1 MLNNKRQG
9 KLAAVAVMAATALAI
24 TSCGSS
30 EPAKPAAGG
39 GSSAPAA
46 EPVTITVHTFGG
58 GENFGYD
65 KAVET
70 WNAAHPNIQVKYQN
84 LTDRFE
90 DVYLPQLLQR
100 LQAGSGAADII
111 ALDEG
116 AMGLMKARP
125 QFFTDLAQY
134 GLDSRKAD
142 FPAAKWDNGINA
154 DNKLFALG
162 TDIGGMTMCYR
173 TDLFKKAGLPTDREE
188 VGKLWPDWNA
198 FMEVGKKFQAANPGK
213 GDPKFLDGP
222 NTLYNVILS
231 QEAPKNGNVSYFD
244 KSNQLVIE
252 SNPAIKTSFDT
263 VKSFS
268 EAGLTAKLA
277 SFTPPWNAA
286 IKKGGFATMGCP
298 SWMLGV
304 VSGAAGDA
312 GKGKW
317 DVAAV
322 PGGAGNWGGSY
333 LAVPK
338 QSKHPKE
345 AAEVLNYL
353 TGKEGHVMAF
363 QEAAAFPSSI
373 TAQQD
378 PAVSELKNPFFNDA
392 PTGQIFGASV
402 KDLLP
407 TFLGEKHAQVKTSVE
422 KVLEGMDQG
431 SIPYGE
437 AWTKFTEAGVKAAG

>member
-1 MLNNKRQG
+1 MLNSKRQG
-9 KLAAVAVMAATALAI
+9 RLAAVAVMAVTALAI
-24 TSCGSS
+24 TSCGSG
-30 EPAKPAAGG
+30 EPAGSTASGG
-39 GSSAPAA
+39 AAA

-65 KAVET
+65 KAVEK
-70 WNAAHPNIQVKYQN
+70 WNAEHPNIQVKYQN

-90 DVYLPQLLQR
+90 DVYLPQLLQK
-100 LQAGSGAADII
+100 LQAGSGAADIVGI
-111 ALDEG
+111 DEG
-116 AMGLMKARP
+116 AMGLMKARS
-125 QFFTDLAQY
+125 QFFADLSQY
-134 GLDSRKAD
+134 GLESRKAD
-142 FPAAKWDNGINA
+142 FPAAKWENGLNK
-154 DNKLFALG
+154 DGKLFALG

-173 TDLFKKAGLPTDREE
+173 TDLFEKAGLPTDREE

-198 FMEVGKKFQAANPGK
+198 FMETGKKFQAANKGK
-213 GDPKFLDGP
+213 DDPKFIDGP
-222 NTLYNVILS
+222 NTLYNVLLS
-231 QEAPKNGNVSYFD
+231 QEAPKNGNISYFD
-244 KSNQLVIE
+244 KSNQLVIGT
-252 SNPAIKTSFDT
+252 NPAIKTAFDT

-277 SFTPPWNAA
+277 SFTPEWNAA

-298 SWMLGV
+298 AWMLGV
-304 VSGAAGDA
+304 VSGAAGDEN
-312 GKGKW
+312 KGKW

-353 TGKEGHVMAF
+353 TGKEGHVLAF

-373 TAQQD
+373 PAQQD
-378 PAVSELKNPFFNDA
+378 PAVAELKNEFFNDA

-407 TFLGEKHAQVKTSVE
+407 VFLGEKHAQVKTAAE
-422 KVLEGMDQG
+422 KVLEGMDKG

-437 AWTKFTEAGVKAAG
+437 AWTKFVEAGTKAAG

>member
-39 GSSAPAA
+39 GSAAA

-65 KAVET
+65 KAVEK
-70 WNAAHPNIQVKYQN
+70 WNAEHPNIQVKYQN

-90 DVYLPQLLQR
+90 DVYLPQLLQK
-100 LQAGSGAADII
+100 LQAGSGAADIVGI
-111 ALDEG
+111 DEG
-116 AMGLMKARP
+116 AMGLMKSRP
-125 QFFTDLAQY
+125 QFFTDLSEH

-142 FPAAKWDNGINA
+142 FPAAKWENGINK
-154 DNKLFALG
+154 DGKLFALG

-173 TDLFKKAGLPTDREE
+173 KDLFEKAGLPTDREE

-198 FMEVGKKFQAANPGK
+198 FMEAGKKFQAAFPAK

-222 NTLYNVILS
+222 NTLYNVVLS
-231 QEAPKNGNVSYFD
+231 QEAPKNGNIAYFD
-244 KSNQLVIE
+244 TGNQLVIDK
-252 SNPAIKTSFDT
+252 NPAVKTAFDT

-277 SFTPPWNAA
+277 SFTPEWNAA

-298 SWMLGV
+298 AWMLGV
-304 VSGAAGDA
+304 VSGAAGDEN
-312 GKGKW
+312 KGKW

-353 TGKEGHVMAF
+353 TGKEGHVLAF
-363 QEAAAFPSSI
+363 QEAAAFPSSLP
-373 TAQQD
+373 AQQD
-378 PAVSELKNPFFNDA
+378 PAVADLKNEFFNDA

-407 TFLGEKHAQVKTSVE
+407 VFLGEKHAQVKTAAE
-422 KVLEGMDQG
+422 KVLEGMDKG

-437 AWTKFTEAGVKAAG
+437 AWTKFVEAGTKAAG

>member
-1 MLNNKRQG
+1 MLNSKRHG

-30 EPAKPAAGG
+30 DSATPSAGSTGSAA
-39 GSSAPAA
+39 AA

-58 GENFGYD
+58 GANFGYK

-90 DVYLPQLLQR
+90 DVYLPQLLQK
-100 LQAGSGAADII
+100 LQAGSGTGDIVGI
-111 ALDEG
+111 DEG

-125 QFFTDLAQY
+125 QFFADLAPY
-134 GLDSRKAD
+134 GLDSRKSD
-142 FPAAKWDNGINA
+142 FPAAKWDNGINK
-154 DNKLFALG
+154 DGKLFALG
-162 TDIGGMTMCYR
+162 TDIGGMGMCYR
-173 TDLFKKAGLPTDREE
+173 KDLLEKAGLPSERDE
-188 VGKLWPDWNA
+188 VTKLWPDWA
-198 FMEVGKKFQAANPGK
+198 SFMETGKKFQAANPGK
-213 GDPKFLDGP
+213 GAPKFLDGP
-222 NTLYNVILS
+222 NTLYNVVLS
-231 QEAPKNGNVSYFD
+231 QEAPKNGNIAYFD
-244 KSNQLVIE
+244 TGNQLVIDK
-252 SNPAIKTSFDT
+252 NPAIKTSFDT
-263 VKSFS
+263 VKSYS

-277 SFTPPWNAA
+277 SFTPEWNAA
-286 IKKGGFATMGCP
+286 IKKGGFAVMGCP
-298 SWMLGV
+298 AWMLGV
-304 VSGAAGDA
+304 ISGNAGDE

-317 DVAAV
+317 DVAGV

-333 LAVPK
+333 LAVPA

-363 QEAAAFPSSI
+363 QEAQAFPSSLSG
-373 TAQQD
+373 QQD
-378 PAVSELKNPFFNDA
+378 PAVADMKNEFFSDA
-392 PTGQIFGASV
+392 PTGKIFGDSV

-407 TFLGEKHAQVKTSVE
+407 VFLGEKHAQVKTAAE
-422 KVLEGMDQG
+422 KVLEGMDKG

-437 AWTKFTEAGVKAAG
+437 AWTKFIEAGTKAAG

>member
-1 MLNNKRQG
+1 MSKNRRRG
-9 KLAAVAVMAATALAI
+9 RFATVTAVAATALAVA
-24 TSCGSS
+24 SCGSG
-30 EPAKPAAGG
+30 EPAQPTAGG
-39 GSSAPAA
+39 GAASAAA

-70 WNAAHPNIQVKYQN
+70 WNAAHPNIQIKYQN

-100 LQAGSGAADII
+100 LQAGSGAADVI

-125 QFFTDLAQY
+125 QFFTDLGQY

-142 FPAAKWDNGINA
+142 FPAAKWDNGVNTEGR
-154 DNKLFALG
+154 LFALG
-162 TDIGGMTMCYR
+162 TDIGGMTLCYR
-173 TDLFKKAGLPTDREE
+173 TDLFEKAGLPTEREE
-188 VGKLWPDWNA
+188 VGRLWPDWNA

-213 GDPKFLDGP
+213 DDPRFLDGP
-222 NTLYNVILS
+222 NTLYNVILF
-231 QEAPKNGNVSYFD
+231 QEAPKNGNVAYFD
-244 KSNQLVIE
+244 KGDKLVIE
-252 SNPAIKTSFDT
+252 TNPAVKTAFDT

-268 EAGLTAKLA
+268 QAGLTAKLS

-298 SWMLGV
+298 AWMLGV
-304 VSGAAGDA
+304 VSGAAGES

-373 TAQQD
+373 PAQQD
-378 PAVSELKNPFFNDA
+378 PAVSELRNPFFNDA

-402 KDLLP
+402 KDLQP

-431 SIPYGE
+431 SVPYDQ
-437 AWTKFTEAGVKAAG
+437 AWTRFLGAGVKAAG

>member
-1 MLNNKRQG
+1 MLNNTRHG

-30 EPAKPAAGG
+30 EPATPAANAG
-39 GSSAPAA
+39 GSSAAA

-111 ALDEG
+111 AVDEG

-125 QFFTDLAQY
+125 QFFTDLAEY

-198 FMEVGKKFQAANPGK
+198 FMEIGKKFQAANPGK
-213 GDPKFLDGP
+213 SDPKFLDGP

-231 QEAPKNGNVSYFD
+231 QEAPKNGNVAYFD
-244 KSNQLVIE
+244 KSNQLVLE
-252 SNPAIKTSFDT
+252 TNPAIKTSFDT

-286 IKKGGFATMGCP
+286 IKKGAFATMGCP
-298 SWMLGV
+298 AWMLGV
-304 VSGAAGDA
+304 VSGAAGEEN
-312 GKGKW
+312 KGKW

-353 TGKEGHVMAF
+353 TGKEGHIMAF

-373 TAQQD
+373 PAQQD
-378 PAVSELKNPFFNDA
+378 PAVSELKNAFFNDA

-407 TFLGEKHAQVKTSVE
+407 MFLGEKHAQVKTSVE

-431 SIPYGE
+431 SIPYDQ
-437 AWTKFTEAGVKAAG
+437 AWTKFVEAGVKAAG

>member
-1 MLNNKRQG
+1 MLNKRRHG
-9 KLAAVAVMAATALAI
+9 RLAAVTVVAATALAVA
-24 TSCGSS
+24 SCSS
-30 EPAKPAAGG
+30 G
-39 GSSAPAA
+39 GSGESAAPAPSGSAAA
-46 EPVTITVHTFGG
+46 EPVTVTVHTFGG

-125 QFFTDLAQY
+125 QFFTDLGEY
-134 GLDSRKAD
+134 GLNDRKAD
-142 FPAAKWDNGINA
+142 FPAAKWDNGVNA
-154 DNKLFALG
+154 EGKLFALG

-213 GDPKFLDGP
+213 DDPRFLDGP

-244 KSNQLVIE
+244 KNNQLIIE
-252 SNPAIKTSFDT
+252 SNPAVKTAFDT
-263 VKSFS
+263 VRSFS
-268 EAGLTAKLA
+268 EAGMTAKLG

-298 SWMLGV
+298 AWMLGV
-304 VSGAAGDA
+304 VSGAAGDS

-353 TGKEGHVMAF
+353 TGKEGHIMAF

-373 TAQQD
+373 PAQQD
-378 PAVSELKNPFFNDA
+378 PAVSELKNAFFNDA

-431 SIPYGE
+431 SVPYDQ
-437 AWTKFTEAGVKAAG
+437 AWTKFLETGVKAAG

>member
-1 MLNNKRQG
+1 MLNDKRRG
-9 KLAAVAVMAATALAI
+9 RLAAVTAVAAAALTVA
-24 TSCGSS
+24 SCGSS
-30 EPAKPAAGG
+30 EPAKPAAS
-39 GSSAPAA
+39 GSPAAA
-46 EPVTITVHTFGG
+46 EPVTVTVHTFGG

-70 WNAAHPNIQVKYQN
+70 WNAAHPGIQIKYQN

-100 LQAGSGAADII
+100 LQAGSGAADVI

-125 QFFTDLAQY
+125 QFFTDLGQY

-154 DNKLFALG
+154 DSKLFALG

-213 GDPKFLDGP
+213 DDPKFLDGP

-231 QEAPKNGNVSYFD
+231 QEAPKNGNISYFD
-244 KSNQLVIE
+244 KDNKLVIE
-252 SNPAIKTSFDT
+252 TNPAIKTAFDT

-298 SWMLGV
+298 AWMLGV
-304 VSGAAGDA
+304 VSGAAGDS

-345 AAEVLNYL
+345 AAEVVNYL

-373 TAQQD
+373 PAQQD

-392 PTGQIFGASV
+392 PTGKIFGASV

-422 KVLEGMDQG
+422 KILEGMDQG
-431 SIPYGE
+431 SVPYDQ
-437 AWTKFTEAGVKAAG
+437 AWTRFLEAGVKAAG

>member
-1 MLNNKRQG
+1 MLNTKRQG

-24 TSCGSS
+24 TSCGSGES
-30 EPAKPAAGG
+30 KPAAGG
-39 GSSAPAA
+39 GASSAAA

-65 KAVET
+65 KAVEK
-70 WNAAHPNIQVKYQN
+70 WNAEHPNIQVKYQN

-90 DVYLPQLLQR
+90 DVYLPQLLQK
-100 LQAGSGAADII
+100 LQAGSGTADIVGI
-111 ALDEG
+111 DEG

-125 QFFTDLAQY
+125 QFFADLGQF

-142 FPAAKWDNGINA
+142 FPAAKWENGINK
-154 DNKLFALG
+154 DGKLFALG

-173 TDLFKKAGLPTDREE
+173 KDLFEKAGLPTDREE
-188 VGKLWPDWNA
+188 VGKLWPDWAA
-198 FMEVGKKFQAANPGK
+198 FMEAGKKFQAANTGK

-222 NTLYNVILS
+222 NTLYNVVLS
-231 QEAPKNGNVSYFD
+231 QEGPKNGNIAYFD
-244 KSNQLVIE
+244 TSNQLVIDK
-252 SNPAIKTSFDT
+252 NPAVKTAFDT

-277 SFTPPWNAA
+277 SFTPEWNAA

-298 SWMLGV
+298 AWMLGV
-304 VSGAAGDA
+304 VSGAAGDEN
-312 GKGKW
+312 KGKW

-333 LAVPK
+333 LAVPA
-338 QSKHPKE
+338 QSKHQKE

-363 QEAAAFPSSI
+363 QEAAAFPSSLP
-373 TAQQD
+373 AQQD
-378 PAVSELKNPFFNDA
+378 PAVADLKNEFFNDA

-407 TFLGEKHAQVKTSVE
+407 LFLGEKHAQVKTAAE
-422 KVLEGMDQG
+422 KVLEGMDKG

-437 AWTKFTEAGVKAAG
+437 AWTKFVEAGTKAAG

>member
-1 MLNNKRQG
+1 MLNTKRQG

-30 EPAKPAAGG
+30 EPTPAASGG
-39 GSSAPAA
+39 ASSAAA

-65 KAVET
+65 KAVEK
-70 WNAAHPNIQVKYQN
+70 WNAEHPNIQVKYQN

-90 DVYLPQLLQR
+90 DVFLPQLLQK
-100 LQAGSGAADII
+100 LQAGSGAADIVGI
-111 ALDEG
+111 DEG

-125 QFFTDLAQY
+125 QFFADLGQF
-134 GLDSRKAD
+134 GLESRKAD
-142 FPAAKWDNGINA
+142 FPAAKWENGVNK
-154 DNKLFALG
+154 DGKLFALG

-173 TDLFKKAGLPTDREE
+173 KDLFEKAGLPTDREE
-188 VGKLWPDWNA
+188 VGKLWPDWAA
-198 FMEVGKKFQAANPGK
+198 FMEAGKKFQAANPGK

-222 NTLYNVILS
+222 NTLYNVVLS
-231 QEAPKNGNVSYFD
+231 QEGPKNGNIAYFD
-244 KSNQLVIE
+244 TNNQLVIDK
-252 SNPAIKTSFDT
+252 NPAVKTAFDT

-277 SFTPPWNAA
+277 SFTPEWNAA

-298 SWMLGV
+298 AWMLGV
-304 VSGAAGDA
+304 VSGAAGDEN
-312 GKGKW
+312 KGKW

-333 LAVPK
+333 LAVPA
-338 QSKHPKE
+338 QSKHQKE

-353 TGKEGHVMAF
+353 TGKEGHVAAF

-373 TAQQD
+373 PAQQD
-378 PAVSELKNPFFNDA
+378 PAVADLKNEFFNDA

-407 TFLGEKHAQVKTSVE
+407 LFLGEKHAQVKTAAE
-422 KVLEGMDQG
+422 KVLEGMDKG

-437 AWTKFTEAGVKAAG
+437 AWTKFVEAGTKAAG

>member
-1 MLNNKRQG
+1 MLNNKRHG

-24 TSCGSS
+24 TSCSSS
-30 EPAKPAAGG
+30 EPSAPAAGT
-39 GSSAPAA
+39 GSAAAPA

-125 QFFTDLAQY
+125 QFFTDLAEY

-173 TDLFKKAGLPTDREE
+173 KDLFEKAGLPTDREE

-198 FMEVGKKFQAANPGK
+198 FKAIGEKFKAANPGK
-213 GDPKFLDGP
+213 TDPKFLDGP

-231 QEAPKNGNVSYFD
+231 QEAPKNGNVAYFD
-244 KSNQLVIE
+244 KNNQLIIE
-252 SNPAIKTSFDT
+252 TNPAIKTSFDT

-286 IKKGGFATMGCP
+286 IKKGAFATMGCP
-298 SWMLGV
+298 AWMLGV
-304 VSGAAGDA
+304 VSGAAGDSN
-312 GKGKW
+312 KGKW

-333 LAVPK
+333 LAIPK

-363 QEAAAFPSSI
+363 QEAAAFPSSLP
-373 TAQQD
+373 AQQD
-378 PAVSELKNPFFNDA
+378 PAVADLKNPFFNDA
-392 PTGQIFGASV
+392 PTGKIFGDSV

-407 TFLGEKHAQVKTSVE
+407 VFLGEKHAQVKTSVE

-431 SIPYGE
+431 SVKYDQ
-437 AWTKFTEAGVKAAG
+437 AWTKFLEAGVKAAG